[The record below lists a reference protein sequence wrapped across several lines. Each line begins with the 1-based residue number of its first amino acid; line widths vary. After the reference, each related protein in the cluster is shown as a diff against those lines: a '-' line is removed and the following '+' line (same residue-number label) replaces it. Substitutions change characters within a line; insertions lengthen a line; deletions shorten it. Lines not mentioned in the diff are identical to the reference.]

1 MGRHDLIMWTSSH
14 TYVNMCMFY
23 LSSASLIYVSI
34 GLYQLLLVLS
44 LISLVE

>member
-23 LSSASLIYVSI
+23 LSSSLIYVSI